1 MKSPM
6 WNKLFCSAH
15 GLTCA
20 VRQKSSAAQ
29 EESRIYEEFDLC
41 GFLRKEFVSPVQ
53 EFQCCHWGLDL
64 TQGGKWETALQNHMS
79 SVVLCGQQYL
89 GNLGMSGKLL
99 PWFLGI
105 FGIIKIWLLFVLPLW
120 VMELPLINIAT
131 LGLG

>member
-6 WNKLFCSAH
+6 WNKSFCSAH

-20 VRQKSSAAQ
+20 VRQKSSPAQ

-64 TQGGKWETALQNHMS
+64 TQGGKWETALQNRMS
-79 SVVLCGQQYL
+79 PVVLCGQQYL

-105 FGIIKIWLLFVLPLW
+105 FWYNQDLALVCSAFVGHGIAF
-120 VMELPLINIAT
+120 N
-131 LGLG
+131 